1 MGRCGSN
8 RAMIGRTMRCT
19 GGHQQR
25 RPRSAGFVPGSRCRT
40 GYHWS
45 RSPGWRPEVQQRRM
59 PALQSWK
66 EIHMA
71 ISGYY
76 SHGVVSL
83 IADADASNLTV
94 SRNAA
99 GTILVNGGAVAISGG
114 VPTVANTSLIQVFGL
129 GGDEFVTLD

>member
-1 MGRCGSN
+1 LHDRIPLIPISLVG
-8 RAMIGRTMRCT
+8 
-19 GGHQQR
+19 
-25 RPRSAGFVPGSRCRT
+25 
-40 GYHWS
+40 
-45 RSPGWRPEVQQRRM
+45 PEVQQRRM
-59 PALQSWK
+59 SALHSWK

-76 SHGVVSL
+76 SHGIVSL

-99 GTILVNGGAVAISGG
+99 GTLLVNGGAVAISGG

-129 GGDEFVTLD
+129 GGDEFITLDESIGELPRANVFGGAGADLPTGSSGASMLFG